1 MRPNYHSSMVYT
13 NQDMEATRMPNPEFW
28 IMNGILLNHKKN
40 ENLPFLTMW
49 MDQDCITLGEI
60 RQTEKD
66 KYCMLSLTCEI

>member
-60 RQTEKD
+60 SQTEKD

>member
-49 MDQDCITLGEI
+49 MMEKNEI
-60 RQTEKD
+60 RTLPNTIHKNKPQMD
-66 KYCMLSLTCEI
+66 